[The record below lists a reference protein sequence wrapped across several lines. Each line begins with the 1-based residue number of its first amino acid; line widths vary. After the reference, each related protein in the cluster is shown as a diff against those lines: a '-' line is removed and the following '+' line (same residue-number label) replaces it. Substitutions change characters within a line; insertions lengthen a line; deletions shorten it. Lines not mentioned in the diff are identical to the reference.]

1 MRRNGSCT
9 AKQEMPRI
17 FPGIKVILGYREGNE
32 CVFQGQRLP
41 CYRDGDSWRP
51 MISIIREGDGPLV
64 QNSRPSWGVSILV
77 HILRQV
83 SHCIHALHTNMRVS
97 VYACQDESTNGI
109 PDIRIKTAL
118 TGEPSTGSQF
128 PSSGHVFPMPFPPSH
143 IYCRA
148 SGVLVYLHVCLLHP
162 SRHASALPCGDL
174 MDGQGR
180 PESFFFFFLEG
191 REGARTHEW
200 GMMHHG
206 GNTILQVYNPV
217 VWTFLSLRT
226 RQRGSYPG
234 PKNNSFT
241 GMWRERDRGRE
252 EEEEKAP
259 LWSTYT
265 MHNAKASPLSCIA

>member
-1 MRRNGSCT
+1 MSFRCH
-9 AKQEMPRI
+9 
-17 FPGIKVILGYREGNE
+17 FPPHIYTVEL
-32 CVFQGQRLP
+32 
-41 CYRDGDSWRP
+41 
-51 MISIIREGDGPLV
+51 LV
-64 QNSRPSWGVSILV
+64 CWYTCMYACSILLGMPLLYRAE
-77 HILRQV
+77 ILWTDK
-83 SHCIHALHTNMRVS
+83 A
-97 VYACQDESTNGI
+97 
-109 PDIRIKTAL
+109 
-118 TGEPSTGSQF
+118 
-128 PSSGHVFPMPFPPSH
+128 
-143 IYCRA
+143 
-148 SGVLVYLHVCLLHP
+148 
-162 SRHASALPCGDL
+162 
-174 MDGQGR
+174 GR
-180 PESFFFFFLEG
+180 NRFFFFFLEG